1 MGALSRMT
9 SKGSGF
15 LGAGERA
22 PCVTGHEGALHAD
35 RLVNKSSAQAGQT
48 MIQAVWE
55 ASKGRP
61 RSVGPVGR
69 ACRTVTNLG
78 WRAIDRWWKWQL
90 PDDPEPL
97 DMVCEPVSKLMHR
110 VQEALREQQLR
121 QLELR
126 RPRQFEGMKGEVLK
140 DVLNKQLVNY
150 PDGVERAL
158 LLGAIAGATW
168 TADTAHRRGLRTT
181 AQCLYCED
189 GTNEDEDHLFW
200 KCNVWQVVRDP
211 MVAQLIQL
219 TKETP

>member
-1 MGALSRMT
+1 MT

-126 RPRQFEGMKGEVLK
+126 RPRQFERMNPFAHHEGVLFAPSQDVMYFWYTTK
-140 DVLNKQLVNY
+140 DTIRGCNMPLPL
-150 PDGVERAL
+150 PSTCGDHRAS
-158 LLGAIAGATW
+158 
-168 TADTAHRRGLRTT
+168 
-181 AQCLYCED
+181 
-189 GTNEDEDHLFW
+189 
-200 KCNVWQVVRDP
+200 
-211 MVAQLIQL
+211 
-219 TKETP
+219 